1 MMGNKSSNSL
11 NWWGRGR
18 QIDVEPA
25 QIVKELTSESR
36 TKLENDD
43 RRLMDE
49 RKPARK
55 EKSWTDKSKV
65 TWVASRARVAIRK
78 G

>member
-36 TKLENDD
+36 TKLENDAD
-43 RRLMDE
+43 G
-49 RKPARK
+49 RK
-55 EKSWTDKSKV
+55 ETSKEREMWTDRGEA
-65 TWVASRARVAIRK
+65 TWVASRARVAIRE